1 MKKCPVC
8 LQPLPHDFDSKK
20 LTERLS
26 SIQGRAV
33 EAQRKI
39 LEAENRK
46 KLPAIIEAE
55 RKRIQE
61 SERRKNQG
69 EVLMLKRRAER
80 AERNKD
86 REIDR
91 IRRDADKRADRSARL
106 AAMAA
111 TKQSEAQIEKLN
123 ATREKDRARYE
134 ADRARFQTEL
144 DRMSRKFDKQQADL
158 LGKEAEI
165 DLLAELNR
173 AFPGDRITPVR
184 RGVKGADIVHDVVED
199 SKRVGRIVYESKNV
213 SNWSNNFISQAKQYQ
228 TQYDTPYVIVVSR
241 SFPRKKKGL
250 CILKNIP
257 VVEPHM
263 AVCLASVMRDGI
275 RDIASIKTTNTGR
288 NQKAQQLYDYIVS
301 DKFATRFREVAE
313 SIESLR
319 ENQQK
324 ERDWHED
331 AWQDQTA
338 LYDKIDTRRRELDA
352 QIKAIVKKSARKTEV
367 VEIAAS

>member
-8 LQPLPHDFDSKK
+8 LQPLPQDFDSEK
-20 LTERLS
+20 LTDRLS
-26 SIQGRAV
+26 SLQDRAV
-33 EAQRKI
+33 EAQRKVF
-39 LEAENRK
+39 EAEYRK
-46 KLPAIIEAE
+46 RLPAIIEAE

-61 SERRKNQG
+61 SEQRKNQG
-69 EVLMLKRRAER
+69 EMLILKRRAEKAGR
-80 AERNKD
+80 DKD
-86 REIDR
+86 REIER
-91 IRRDADKRADRSARL
+91 IRRDAEKRADRSARL
-106 AAMAA
+106 AAMTA

-134 ADRARFQTEL
+134 ADRARLQTQL
-144 DRMSRKFDKQQADL
+144 DQMSRKLDKQQADL

-184 RGVKGADIVHDVVED
+184 RGVKGADIVHDIVED
-199 SKRVGRIVYESKNV
+199 SRRVGRIVYESKNV
-213 SNWSNNFISQAKQYQ
+213 SNWNNNFISQAKQYQ
-228 TQYDTPYVIVVSR
+228 TQYETPYVIVVSR
-241 SFPRKKKGL
+241 SFPRKEKGL

-263 AVCLASVMRDGI
+263 AVCLASVVRDGI
-275 RDIASIKTTNTGR
+275 REVASIKTTNTGR

-301 DKFATRFREVAE
+301 DKFATRFREITE
-313 SIESLR
+313 SVESLR
-319 ENQQK
+319 DNQQK

-331 AWQDQTA
+331 VWQGQTA
-338 LYDKIDTRRRELDA
+338 LYDKIDTRRRELDS
-352 QIKAIVKKSARKTEV
+352 QIKAIVKKSRKTEV